1 MKSLLLT
8 KTATHSKIA
17 LVENDEV
24 TNDDTKVSE
33 TCNSFFTKAVWNIKI
48 PKYKI

>member
-33 TCNSFFTKAVWNIKI
+33 TCNSFFTKAVRNIKI